1 MCRCGCQRLERPA
14 VSNTTTAPA
23 SNRCFCTHVR
33 ASCNSATP
41 HCIKSAGRIATA
53 QHLYDNVTP
62 LSLLVARI
70 ALLEGLPMI
79 AGRAAGRSL
88 YRPAVGC
95 LPWDMAIPRPDRRV
109 YLFFLPCCSPSAHG
123 SPPSKSSSTGQQKG
137 ISYTIQVAFLALAQV
152 ETAHD
157 TQRQALA

>member
-1 MCRCGCQRLERPA
+1 
-14 VSNTTTAPA
+14 
-23 SNRCFCTHVR
+23 VR

-79 AGRAAGRSL
+79 AEELLEGRFIDPLSVVCHGTWLYHGLTGESISFSYRAVALLPMGLLPQSPAAQ
-88 YRPAVGC
+88 A
-95 LPWDMAIPRPDRRV
+95 
-109 YLFFLPCCSPSAHG
+109 
-123 SPPSKSSSTGQQKG
+123 SKQG
-137 ISYTIQVAFLALAQV
+137 ISYTIQV
-152 ETAHD
+152 
-157 TQRQALA
+157 